1 MTSEGYHAEDS
12 SHVTPKKSVDEHETS
27 EADTTPEK
35 FGDLGCTPDE
45 NVLGSSDL
53 DHGSDAP
60 IHFVRMIGD
69 VAPTPI
75 IDDDGSSA
83 HSVKVRHKLASSGLF
98 DFQRRSLLIFLQIL
112 LPKHHF

>member
-35 FGDLGCTPDE
+35 SGDLGCIPDE

-53 DHGSDAP
+53 DHG
-60 IHFVRMIGD
+60 
-69 VAPTPI
+69 
-75 IDDDGSSA
+75 
-83 HSVKVRHKLASSGLF
+83 
-98 DFQRRSLLIFLQIL
+98 
-112 LPKHHF
+112 